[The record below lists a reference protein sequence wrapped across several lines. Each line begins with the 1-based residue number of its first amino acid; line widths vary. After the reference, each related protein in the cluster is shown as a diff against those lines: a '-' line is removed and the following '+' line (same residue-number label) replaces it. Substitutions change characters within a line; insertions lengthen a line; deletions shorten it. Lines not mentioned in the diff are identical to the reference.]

1 MRSVKCSVPT
11 ARDNLNDNGE
21 RLLSFSANH
30 ELALLN
36 TFFSTA
42 KSAISHTFNGR
53 GKKRIDYILT
63 RQRNRKLVRD
73 VTVHPQPSFLPI
85 SDHNIVTA
93 HVKLLGRFAR
103 NRPVRE
109 AKGPPPIDRRR
120 LMTDPHLRQQVATA
134 IGDHL
139 RVFPPSGSSVDD
151 VRLPLRQ
158 PYCRQRNGLRH
169 CERPGCRGGVGGET
183 PRQKQRSA
191 WRWPR
196 DEQPGSGRGL
206 IPRTSS

>member
-1 MRSVKCSVPT
+1 MPENLVSRDSFGSSVPSQRAHLHT
-11 ARDNLNDNGE
+11 QADESGAYLWDSSRVPRRRLYIYLN
-21 RLLSFSANH
+21 R
-30 ELALLN
+30 
-36 TFFSTA
+36 
-42 KSAISHTFNGR
+42 HTPSGQS
-53 GKKRIDYILT
+53 RIYRVT
-63 RQRNRKLVRD
+63 KLRTD
-73 VTVHPQPSFLPI
+73 GVH
-85 SDHNIVTA
+85 HNIVTA

-109 AKGPPPIDRRR
+109 AKGPPSIDGRR

-139 RVFPPSGSSVDD
+139 RAFPPSSSSVDD
-151 VRLPLRQ
+151 VETTFTTAILQTAERVAPR
-158 PYCRQRNGLRH
+158 
-169 CERPGCRGGVGGET
+169 ERPGCRGGDGGET